1 MTVTHKQLVEKA
13 LEEVETLTTEAAEDL
28 LQDPEAVF
36 VDLRDPRELER
47 EGTIPNAFH
56 APRGMIEFWIDPTS
70 PYYKDVFGSGKRLVF
85 FCQSG
90 WRSALTT
97 KTVQDMGLSPVC
109 HVGEGFRGWKD
120 SGAPTQEVVKKKS
133 S

>member
-1 MTVTHKQLVEKA
+1 MALTVTHKQLVEKA

-85 FCQSG
+85 F
-90 WRSALTT
+90 
-97 KTVQDMGLSPVC
+97 LSEWLAFRVNHQNSPRY
-109 HVGEGFRGWKD
+109 GFIASVPRW
-120 SGAPTQEVVKKKS
+120 
-133 S
+133 